1 MSRLRDGIDGLS
13 DTDLPDSSERQFNRA
28 GLNETIKE
36 KCLKV
41 CCSHSRPENLKKVQA
56 KKLVKSN
63 KSKFFFVKLHFWQ
76 F

>member
-41 CCSHSRPENLKKVQA
+41 CCRLSDGSGTRNPG
-56 KKLVKSN
+56 
-63 KSKFFFVKLHFWQ
+63 FGFWK
-76 F
+76 